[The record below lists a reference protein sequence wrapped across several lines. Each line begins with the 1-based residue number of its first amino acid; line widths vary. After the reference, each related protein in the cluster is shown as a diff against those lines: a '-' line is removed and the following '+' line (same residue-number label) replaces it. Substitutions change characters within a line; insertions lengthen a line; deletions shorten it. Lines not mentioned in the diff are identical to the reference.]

1 MSTTETALEKRN
13 GSSAISEETQ
23 AFELAQRQAKALMT
37 SNLIPEQFR
46 NNLGNVLIALNM
58 AKRLGADPL
67 MVMQNLYIVHGH
79 PGWSAV
85 FLIATFNQN
94 GRFSAIKYRFD
105 GDGDDYGCTAYATEL
120 KTGEVIEGSK
130 VTWAVVKGE
139 GWSSKAGSKWKTMPD
154 QMFRYRAATFFIR
167 ATAPEIAM
175 GLRTKDELEDVGPD
189 IQPQQS
195 TEAAAGVAGLS
206 ARMGIAATE
215 ESLPDGTVID
225 VETGEVVG
233 EPVESSSEPAPE
245 PDVVHTDGQ
254 IMEPAGETVP
264 ELSLKDQVSQIVYQL
279 QKDHGVKAKDIE
291 KLLPDDV
298 SKPSDL
304 TEEQAADVLPT
315 VQQLLESKQAG

>member
-1 MSTTETALEKRN
+1 MVLAQN
-13 GSSAISEETQ
+13 GSSAISEEVQ

-85 FLIATFNQN
+85 FMIATFNQS
-94 GRFSAIKYRFD
+94 GKFSAIKYRFD
-105 GDGDDYGCTAYATEL
+105 GEGDDYGCTAYATEL
-120 KTGEVIEGSK
+120 KSGEVIEGSK

-139 GWSSKAGSKWKTMPD
+139 GWSTKAGSKWKTMPD

-175 GLRTKDELEDVGPD
+175 GLKTKDELEDIGPD
-189 IQPQQS
+189 VQAPQS

-206 ARMGIAATE
+206 ARMGIAPAE
-215 ESLPDGTVID
+215 ESLPSVPVID
-225 VETGEVVG
+225 IEPEVQHVDAQIVESDEPQAEVELTAKHQVET
-233 EPVESSSEPAPE
+233 A
-245 PDVVHTDGQ
+245 
-254 IMEPAGETVP
+254 
-264 ELSLKDQVSQIVYQL
+264 VYSL
-279 QKDHGVKAKDIE
+279 QKQFGVKAKDLE
-291 KLLPDDV
+291 GFLPDGV
-298 SKPSDL
+298 KKFSDL
-304 TEEQAADVLPT
+304 SEEQAADVLPS
-315 VQQLLESKQAG
+315 VQQLLESKQAA